1 MMKDKKS
8 VLVVM
13 RKDGGDGV
21 PHHYHV
27 PYVFARSSD
36 SGHSWS
42 LSSAPASMLSA
53 RPRAAALSS
62 GPILVAGGRPAL
74 NLWVNEAGDGD
85 KWQTLD
91 IPTEHNKLITDPA
104 LKYCAAFENAN
115 MSLGWAQ
122 TSAYT
127 QTLALSPTVA
137 IVCYEKQGGG
147 SGGYKKHMPKE
158 CAQPLC
164 GNLPGSAIFCMR
176 VRVE

>member
-1 MMKDKKS
+1 
-8 VLVVM
+8 
-13 RKDGGDGV
+13 
-21 PHHYHV
+21 
-27 PYVFARSSD
+27 
-36 SGHSWS
+36 
-42 LSSAPASMLSA
+42 MLST

-74 NLWVNEAGDGD
+74 NLWVNEAGDGE

-91 IPTEHNKLITDPA
+91 IPTEHNKLITDPT
-104 LKYCAAFENAN
+104 LKYCTAFENAN

-137 IVCYEKQGGG
+137 IVCYEKQHWCGIGGNPPY
-147 SGGYKKHMPKE
+147 GYRFCKKKMPKE
-158 CAQPLC
+158 CASSAY
-164 GNLPGSAIFCMR
+164 GSAIFCMR